1 MDALCLLEIA
11 RKDAAE
17 AGESDYAAL
26 IEKVIAQLK
35 EDLKELDSLRK
46 TWDNKTMITIT
57 YEKIKDCDNLTHW
70 AFTCWKEADSKGF
83 RLFGVTVIIE
93 SL

>member
-1 MDALCLLEIA
+1 MCYKIGYNRVTLNKEVIMDALCLLEIA

-46 TWDNKTMITIT
+46 T
-57 YEKIKDCDNLTHW
+57 
-70 AFTCWKEADSKGF
+70 
-83 RLFGVTVIIE
+83 
-93 SL
+93 